1 MGQFFAQ
8 CRGIVYY
15 NNNNNRDDVGAEHD
29 RAVLEMQKK

>member
-15 NNNNNRDDVGAEHD
+15 NNNRDDVGAEHD

>member
-29 RAVLEMQKK
+29 RAVLEMPKK